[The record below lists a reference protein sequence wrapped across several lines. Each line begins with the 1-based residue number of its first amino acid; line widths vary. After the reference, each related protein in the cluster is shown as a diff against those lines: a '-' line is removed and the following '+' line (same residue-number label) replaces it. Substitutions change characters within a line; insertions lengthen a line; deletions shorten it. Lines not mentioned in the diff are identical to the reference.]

1 MCLLLLHFMRFTS
14 FIVKIWNR
22 KKAKS
27 LSVNREVLELY
38 YPSWSKVPPLLR
50 PDLTLLI
57 VSVIILG

>member
-1 MCLLLLHFMRFTS
+1 MRFTS